1 LSNFL
6 PHDWWEDLDGY
17 IEGFLVIE
25 ELLTSERTS
34 YWQHERL
41 DWDQHVEK
49 VLHENGFHIRYR
61 MSLED
66 FDALAQLLGDEV
78 VPNFAM
84 SSRRCDKA
92 MYPQIMVVI
101 GIRVL
106 AGEVIMMIS

>member
-1 LSNFL
+1 
-6 PHDWWEDLDGY
+6 
-17 IEGFLVIE
+17 
-25 ELLTSERTS
+25 
-34 YWQHERL
+34 
-41 DWDQHVEK
+41 
-49 VLHENGFHIRYR
+49 

-66 FDALAQLLGDEV
+66 FDALVQLLGDEV